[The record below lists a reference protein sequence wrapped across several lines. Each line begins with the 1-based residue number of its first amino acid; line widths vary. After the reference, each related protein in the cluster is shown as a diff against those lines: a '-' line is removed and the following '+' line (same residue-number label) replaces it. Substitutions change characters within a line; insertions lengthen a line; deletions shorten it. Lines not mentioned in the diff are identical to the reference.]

1 MKNYITYLSLGFFLL
16 AVACGGDQDELSE
29 KKSQLQEYREEA
41 KELRAKIASLEEEIA
56 AQDSTFGRR
65 DKATL
70 VTTLPVTTKNFEH
83 FLEVRGS
90 VESEQNVTMSA
101 KAPGVVERILVQEGD
116 QVKRGQMLMTQDS
129 ETIRRNIEELKTSLD
144 LATTVYER
152 QKNLWDQKIGT
163 EIQFLQAKNNK
174 ESLER
179 RIASAQS
186 QRNNYIIRAPFAGS
200 VDNIIIKEGE
210 MAQPGL
216 PLLRLVSLQDM
227 HIEADVSEAY
237 LGKFNVG
244 DSVQVTFPSL
254 NKTITSTISAVGQVI
269 DQNNR
274 TFSIEV
280 KLPPREDMLRPN
292 LLAVVKI
299 KDFEQ
304 QEAIVVP
311 TNLILNDNQGD
322 FVYVVQE
329 NDGVPVATKKPVER
343 GLSYQGETLIESG
356 LTAGDRLVNE
366 GFRSVAEGTQLKV
379 TEGPDNNTT
388 ISYQEQ

>member
-1 MKNYITYLSLGFFLL
+1 MKYAAYLSLGSLL
-16 AVACGGDQDELSE
+16 LVSACGGNQDELSE
-29 KKSQLQEYREEA
+29 KKSQLQEYRAEA
-41 KELRAKIASLEEEIA
+41 KELKSKIASLEEAIA
-56 AQDSTFGRR
+56 AQDSTFGRQ

-70 VTTLPVTTKNFEH
+70 VTTLPVSTKNFEH

-101 KAPGVVERILVQEGD
+101 EAPGVVERILVQEGD
-116 QVKRGQMLMTQDS
+116 QVKRGQVLMTQDS
-129 ETIRRNIEELKTSLD
+129 ETIRRNIEELKTSLE

-186 QRNNYIIRAPFAGS
+186 QLGNYIIRAPFAGS
-200 VDNIIIKEGE
+200 VDNVIIKEGE

-237 LGKFNVG
+237 LGKFAVG

-280 KLPPREDMLRPN
+280 KLPSREDMLRPN

-322 FVYVVQE
+322 FVYAVQE
-329 NDGVPVATKKPVER
+329 NGGVAVATKKPVKR
-343 GLSYQGETLIESG
+343 GLSYEGETLVESG
-356 LTAGDRLVNE
+356 LSAGDRLVDE
-366 GFRSVAEGTQLKV
+366 GFRNVAEGTQLKV
-379 TEGPDNNTT
+379 TENPANTTT

>member
-1 MKNYITYLSLGFFLL
+1 MKNHIAYLSLGFFLL
-16 AVACGGDQDELSE
+16 ATACGGDQDELSE
-29 KKSQLQEYREEA
+29 KKAQLQEYRAEA
-41 KELRAKIASLEEEIA
+41 KELRTKITSLEEEIA

-70 VTTLPVTTKNFEH
+70 VTTLPVITKNFEH

-101 KAPGVVERILVQEGD
+101 EAPGIVEQIRVQEGD
-116 QVKRGQMLMTQDS
+116 RVRKGQVMVSQDS

-186 QRNNYIIRAPFAGS
+186 QLSSYIIRAPFAGS
-200 VDNIIIKEGE
+200 VDNIIVKEGE

-237 LGKFNVG
+237 LGKFAVG

-254 NKTITSTISAVGQVI
+254 DKAVTSTISAVGQVI
-269 DQNNR
+269 DENNR

-280 KLPPREDMLRPN
+280 KLPRREDMLRPN

-322 FVYVVQE
+322 FVYVVQK
-329 NDGVPVATKKPVER
+329 NDGLPIATKKPVER

>member
-1 MKNYITYLSLGFFLL
+1 MKYTAYVSIGFFLL
-16 AVACGGDQDELSE
+16 ATACGGNQDELSE
-29 KKSQLQEYREEA
+29 KKAQLQKYREEA
-41 KELRAKIASLEEEIA
+41 KALKSKIASLEEAVA
-56 AQDSTFGRR
+56 AQDSTFGRQ

-70 VTTLPVTTKNFEH
+70 VTTLPVATKNFEH

-101 KAPGVVERILVQEGD
+101 EVPGTVERILVQEGD
-116 QVKRGQMLMTQDS
+116 RVKKGQVLITQDS
-129 ETIRRNIEELKTSLD
+129 ETIRRNVEELKTSLD

-186 QRNNYIIRAPFAGS
+186 QLNNYIIRAPFAGS
-200 VDNIIIKEGE
+200 VDNVIIKEGE
-210 MAQPGL
+210 MAQPGSS
-216 PLLRLVSLQDM
+216 LLRLVSLQDM

-237 LGKFNVG
+237 LGKFAVG
-244 DSVQVTFPSL
+244 DSVQVTFPSPD
-254 NKTITSTISAVGQVI
+254 KTITSTINAVGQVI
-269 DQNNR
+269 DENNR

-280 KLPPREDMLRPN
+280 KLPSGEDILRPN

-304 QEAIVVP
+304 PEAIVVP

-329 NDGVPVATKKPVER
+329 NDGVSVATKKPVER

-356 LTAGDRLVNE
+356 LTSGDRLVDE

-379 TEGPDNNTT
+379 TGDPANNTT

>member
-1 MKNYITYLSLGFFLL
+1 MKNHIAYLLLGFLL
-16 AVACGGDQDELSE
+16 MATACGGDQDELSE
-29 KKSQLQEYREEA
+29 KKAQLQEYRTEA
-41 KELRAKIASLEEEIA
+41 KELKSKIASLEEAIA
-56 AQDSTFGRR
+56 AQDSTFGRQ

-101 KAPGVVERILVQEGD
+101 EAPGIVERILVQEGNR
-116 QVKRGQMLMTQDS
+116 VKRGQVLMTQDS
-129 ETIRRNIEELKTSLD
+129 ETIRRNIEELKTSLE

-186 QRNNYIIRAPFAGS
+186 QLSNYVIRAPFAGS

-237 LGKFNVG
+237 LGKFAVG

-254 NKTITSTISAVGQVI
+254 DKAVTSTISAVGQVI
-269 DQNNR
+269 DENNR

-280 KLPPREDMLRPN
+280 KLPRREDMLRPN

-304 QEAIVVP
+304 QEAVVVP

-343 GLSYQGETLIESG
+343 GLSYQGGTLIESG
-356 LTAGDRLVNE
+356 LAAGDRLVNE

-388 ISYQEQ
+388 ISYQEL

>member
-1 MKNYITYLSLGFFLL
+1 MKNHIAYLSLGFFLL
-16 AVACGGDQDELSE
+16 ATACGGDQNELSE
-29 KKSQLQEYREEA
+29 KKAQLQEYRAEA
-41 KELRAKIASLEEEIA
+41 KELRTKITSLEEEIA

-101 KAPGVVERILVQEGD
+101 EAPGIVEQIRVQEGD
-116 QVKRGQMLMTQDS
+116 RVRKGQVMVSQDS

-186 QRNNYIIRAPFAGS
+186 QLSSYIIRAPFAGL
-200 VDNIIIKEGE
+200 VDNIIVKEGE

-237 LGKFNVG
+237 LGKFAVG

-254 NKTITSTISAVGQVI
+254 NKTVTSTISAVGQVI
-269 DQNNR
+269 DENNR

-280 KLPPREDMLRPN
+280 KLPTKEDMLRPN

>member
-1 MKNYITYLSLGFFLL
+1 MKNHIAYLSLGFFLL
-16 AVACGGDQDELSE
+16 ATACGGDQDELSE
-29 KKSQLQEYREEA
+29 KKAQLQEYRAEA
-41 KELRAKIASLEEEIA
+41 KELRTKITSLEEEIA
-56 AQDSTFGRR
+56 AQDSTFGRQ

-70 VTTLPVTTKNFEH
+70 VTTLPVTAKNFEH

-101 KAPGVVERILVQEGD
+101 ETPGIVEQIRVQEGD
-116 QVKRGQMLMTQDS
+116 RVRKGQVMMSQDS

-186 QRNNYIIRAPFAGS
+186 QLSSYIIRAPFAGS
-200 VDNIIIKEGE
+200 VDNIIVKEGE

-237 LGKFNVG
+237 LGKFAVG

-269 DQNNR
+269 DENNR

-280 KLPPREDMLRPN
+280 KLPTREDMLRPN